1 MFFWTKVFVN
11 SSSTLS
17 EVVVT
22 ILCALFFNRSKA
34 LLRHFTPKRHHEDES
49 SSNVQTL
56 HFNIAMRREKAD
68 MSPASNTLSQMLAP
82 GIISTWFEPALRTQ
96 GLLYVNVHQ

>member
-11 SSSTLS
+11 SSSMLS

-22 ILCALFFNRSKA
+22 ILCALFFKPLWTKA
-34 LLRHFTPKRHHEDES
+34 LLRHFTPKRHHEEDES

-56 HFNIAMRREKAD
+56 RFNIAMRRGK
-68 MSPASNTLSQMLAP
+68 SIHVPSK
-82 GIISTWFEPALRTQ
+82 
-96 GLLYVNVHQ
+96 